1 MAAESEV
8 TFEEALHEAGWW
20 MSMLQQLHQ
29 QELSV
34 LRYYIYSEARSL
46 WERIQSQEHEL
57 MELRAEVASLRA
69 QVPETPHAS
78 VQPSTPPNDI
88 IDEHLMEDNI
98 IGEHMMKEEDQDE
111 VKSTPPFP
119 PPDQHQNEI
128 VDKHLMGND
137 ITGKHLMNEED
148 QDEVNVEPQDE
159 TMTALSIQ
167 LPRPAKRAR
176 LP

>member
-1 MAAESEV
+1 MDVNVAAAPSAR
-8 TFEEALHEAGWW
+8 ALGQC
-20 MSMLQQLHQ
+20 SSLLHF
-29 QELSV
+29 
-34 LRYYIYSEARSL
+34 SEARRL

-98 IGEHMMKEEDQDE
+98 IGEHMMKEDDQDE
-111 VKSTPPFP
+111 VKSSPPFP

-128 VDKHLMGND
+128 IGQHLM
-137 ITGKHLMNEED
+137 E
-148 QDEVNVEPQDE
+148 
-159 TMTALSIQ
+159 S
-167 LPRPAKRAR
+167 PAKRAR
-176 LP
+176 LL